1 MTPTVTSFS
10 AGYTSNTFLD
20 FWHYSVSF
28 MAFLTT
34 ADVAVFHNIHSL
46 SMQYRCHATRKMG
59 KNVSKT
65 YRLPTSQAQ
74 KKTD

>member
-1 MTPTVTSFS
+1 
-10 AGYTSNTFLD
+10 
-20 FWHYSVSF
+20 

-65 YRLPTSQAQ
+65 YCLPTIHA
-74 KKTD
+74 